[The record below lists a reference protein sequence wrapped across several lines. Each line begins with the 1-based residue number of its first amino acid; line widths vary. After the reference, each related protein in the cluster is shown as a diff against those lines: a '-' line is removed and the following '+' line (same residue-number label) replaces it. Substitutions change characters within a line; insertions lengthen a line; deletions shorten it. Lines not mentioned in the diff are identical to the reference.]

1 MEIKKGIAASPGIA
15 IAPAFVLDAEGV
27 RIPQRM
33 ISPTEVQHEI
43 ERLDIGLAKAKE
55 EVEKT
60 QNIVAAKLGK
70 DYADIFAVHKKI
82 LDDSRLREQ
91 VIQFI
96 REKLWCTE
104 YAVSRVM
111 RGYAR
116 LFRGITDH
124 YLAQRVADID
134 DVEQR
139 LLRALLGEKREEL
152 SHLAEKVILVAHDLA
167 PSQTAMLDREKVVG
181 FATDA
186 GGRTSHTA
194 IVARAFQIPAVV
206 GLGDILADVAG
217 GDMLIVDGQRGI
229 VIINPDEPTLEN
241 YRQREKSI
249 HLFEAR
255 LLTELKD
262 LPAVTLDGRHIELLA
277 NIEFPSEV
285 SQSLQYGADGIGLY
299 RTEFLYVGATEPP
312 TEEEHYRAYARAV
325 QELGGKRLVIRTLDL
340 GADKFDSGIHE
351 RNPFL
356 GCRSIRYCL
365 RNVVLFKT
373 QIRAILRASALSDNV
388 QMMFPLITTIEELHR
403 AKDIVHEVMD
413 ELRREGIPFNQKIAI
428 GIMIEVPSA
437 AIMSDVLATEV
448 DFFSIGTNDLI
459 QYTLAVDRGNETVAN
474 LYSAAHPSIL
484 RLLRMVINAAN
495 ERGIRVAMCGE
506 MSGDIPFV
514 ALLVGLGLCEL
525 SVSPAVIADVKK
537 IIRTITYEEAKA
549 VAEKACSFTKAE
561 ETLEF
566 LKRYTSEVL
575 PEVF

>member
-27 RIPQRM
+27 RIPQRT
-33 ISPTEVQHEI
+33 ISAEEVPHET
-43 ERLDIGLAKAKE
+43 ERLEIGLETAKQDIETTRRA
-55 EVEKT
+55 VS
-60 QNIVAAKLGK
+60 VKLGS
-70 DYADIFAVHKKI
+70 DYADIFAVHKKM
-82 LDDSRLREQ
+82 LDDHRLKEQ
-91 VIQFI
+91 IIAFI
-96 REKLWCTE
+96 RDKNCSAE
-104 YAVSRVM
+104 YAVSRTM

-167 PSQTAMLDREKVVG
+167 PSQTAVLDREKVVG

-206 GLGDILADVAG
+206 GLGDMVSDITG
-217 GDMLIVDGQRGI
+217 GDIVIVDGQRGI

-249 HLFEAR
+249 HLFEAK

-262 LPAVTLDGRHIELLA
+262 LPAVTLDGRGIELLA

-285 SQSLQYGADGIGLY
+285 SLCLQHGADGIGLY
-299 RTEFLYVGATEPP
+299 RTEFLYVGTTEPP
-312 TEEEHYRAYARAV
+312 TEEDHFRAYSRAV

-340 GADKFDSGIHE
+340 GADKFESGAPE

-356 GCRSIRYCL
+356 GCRSIRFCL
-365 RNVVLFKT
+365 RHISLFKT
-373 QIRAILRASALSDNV
+373 QIRAILRASALGNV
-388 QMMFPLITTIEELHR
+388 QMMFPLITTVEELR
-403 AKDIVHEVMD
+403 QAKEIVSEVMG
-413 ELRREGIPFNQKIAI
+413 ELRREGLPFNEKIPT

-437 AIMSDVLATEV
+437 AIMSDVLAAEV

-459 QYTLAVDRGNETVAN
+459 QYTLAVDRGNETVAH
-474 LYSAAHPSIL
+474 LFSPAHPAIL
-484 RLLRMVINAAN
+484 RLLRMVITAAAQT
-495 ERGIRVAMCGE
+495 GIRVAMCGE
-506 MSGDIPFV
+506 MSGEVPFV
-514 ALLVGLGLCEL
+514 ALLLGLGLREL
-525 SVSPAVIADVKK
+525 SVSPAVISDVKK
-537 IIRTITYEEAKA
+537 VIRSITYEEAKA
-549 VAEKACSFTKAE
+549 IAEKAASFTKAD

-566 LKRYTSEVL
+566 LKRYTSEIL
-575 PEVF
+575 PEAF

>member
-27 RIPQRM
+27 RIPQRAVSEQD
-33 ISPTEVQHEI
+33 IPHEI
-43 ERLDIGLAKAKE
+43 ERLDIGLLKAKE
-55 EVEKT
+55 EIETTVGA
-60 QNIVAAKLGK
+60 VRRRLGP
-70 DYADIFAVHKKI
+70 DYADIFAVHKKM
-82 LDDSRLREQ
+82 LDDRRLRDQ
-91 VIQFI
+91 IISFI
-96 REKLWCTE
+96 KEKQCSAE
-104 YAVSRVM
+104 YAVSRTM

-206 GLGDILADVAG
+206 GLGDVLNDVAG
-217 GDMLIVDGQRGI
+217 GDLVIVDGHRGI
-229 VIINPDEPTLEN
+229 VIINPDESTLQN
-241 YRQREKSI
+241 YREREQSI

-262 LPAVTLDGRHIELLA
+262 LPAVTLDGRGIELLA

-285 SQSLQYGADGIGLY
+285 TLCLQHGADGVGLY
-299 RTEFLYVGATEPP
+299 RTEFLYVGATTPP
-312 TEEEHYRAYARAV
+312 SEEDHYKAYSRAA
-325 QELGGKRLVIRTLDL
+325 QELGGKRLVIRTVDL
-340 GADKFDSGIHE
+340 GADKFSSGVPE

-356 GCRSIRYCL
+356 GCRSIRFCL
-365 RNVVLFKT
+365 RNVSLFKT
-373 QIRAILRASALSDNV
+373 QIRAILRASVLGNV
-388 QMMFPLITTIEELHR
+388 QMMFPLITTIEEVRR
-403 AKDIVHEVMD
+403 AKEIVREVM
-413 ELRREGIPFNQKIAI
+413 EEMRRNNMPFNEKIPV

-437 AIMSDVLATEV
+437 ALLSDVLAPES

-459 QYTLAVDRGNETVAN
+459 QYTLAVDRGNETVSH
-474 LYSAAHPSIL
+474 LFSPTHPAIL
-484 RLLRMVINAAN
+484 RLLTMVINAASKN
-495 ERGIRVAMCGE
+495 SIRVAMCGE
-506 MSGDIPFV
+506 MSGEVPFV
-514 ALLVGLGLCEL
+514 ALLIGLGLREL
-525 SVSPAVIADVKK
+525 SVSPAVIPDVKK
-537 IIRTITYEEAKA
+537 VIRSITYEEAKA
-549 VAEKACSFTKAE
+549 IAEKSFTFTRAE
-561 ETLEF
+561 ETMEF
-566 LKRYTSEVL
+566 LKRYTSEIL
-575 PEVF
+575 PEAF